1 MKIENSVQIPNLC
14 LHSVNPKL
22 CISKFSS
29 HIMGKILLSEEKSIV
44 QVLFFCIIYL
54 LRSVHVT
61 LSMLWWPI
69 SCIFKKNLQRI
80 VCKLKFSRLGHVWTI
95 SIVLIWT
102 PTYSSDFMHLQKLCI
117 GLTKIDLLIFLV
129 TELFKA

>member
-1 MKIENSVQIPNLC
+1 MKIENSSPDSQPLPPFCGPQIVHFEVFFL
-14 LHSVNPKL
+14 
-22 CISKFSS
+22 
-29 HIMGKILLSEEKSIV
+29 GKILLSEEKSIV

-102 PTYSSDFMHLQKLCI
+102 PTYSSDFMHLQKLCV